1 MAKLTKR
8 QSEIRALIETHLE
21 NTGSPPTRAEIAKA
35 MGFKSPNAAEDH
47 LRALARKGVIELIP
61 STSRGIRLIQH
72 AGIPLI
78 SRLHLGQPVL
88 SEAHIKQTC
97 KIDKQLFQPTIDFFT
112 RANTTQFKSLGILE
126 NDYLAIHQYNAKEP
140 IPLQK
145 GQWIV
150 VREANELVLQHVNT
164 DMDLAKTHLIEGVV
178 VGVIR
183 PLLAPSLS

>member
-1 MAKLTKR
+1 
-8 QSEIRALIETHLE
+8 
-21 NTGSPPTRAEIAKA
+21 
-35 MGFKSPNAAEDH
+35 

-72 AGIPLI
+72 AGIPVI

-88 SEAHIKQTC
+88 SEVHMKQTC
-97 KIDKQLFQPTIDFFT
+97 KIDKQLFQPAIDFLI
-112 RANTTQFKSLGILE
+112 RVNTAQFKPFGILE
-126 NDYLAIHQYNAKEP
+126 EDYLAIHQYNPKEP

-150 VREANELVLQHVNT
+150 VREANELVIQHLGT
-164 DMDLAKTHLIEGVV
+164 ELDLAKTHIIEGIV

-183 PLLAPSLS
+183 PLLTPSL